1 MKVILLIDFGST
13 FTKVTAVDLKNE
25 IILGCASSFTT
36 VNSDINEGLNNAI
49 EKLEQKIGKLKD
61 YTCLACSSAVGG
73 LRMVISGLV
82 ENVTSKAA
90 KEACLGAGAKV
101 LKTYSYEISEE
112 DLDEIDKINPE
123 IFLLCGGTDGGD
135 KKCILHNANMIS
147 KSKSNFPI
155 IIAGN
160 KEANYKCKNILKNKE
175 IYIVDN
181 VMPEF
186 GKLNIHSAQNKIRE
200 IFLKKIIYAKG
211 ISKVDSLISGILMP
225 TPSSVLKALEL
236 LSMGYEEESG
246 IGELMAIDLGGA
258 TTDVYSVAEGYPQ
271 DSNIIYK
278 GIEEP
283 YIKRTVEGD
292 IGMRYSIEGV
302 VEEVGIDKISQMTS
316 LSKEKAS
323 QMIQYLKYNP
333 YIISKEKEFI
343 NLDLAIAAKAVEIA
357 TKRHCGT
364 KEEIYTSNGL
374 AYLQKGKDLTQ
385 IKNIIVTGG
394 SLIHLSETYNVIKY
408 ALYDTNDPTSLR
420 PKSSEILVDKKY
432 ILYAMGL
439 LSQLYPKIAIR
450 IMKKELKYDGNQK
463 QKNSER

>member
-13 FTKVTAVDLKNE
+13 FTKVTAVDLENE

-36 VNSDINEGLNNAI
+36 VNSDINEGLNNTI

-61 YTCLACSSAVGG
+61 YTCLACSSAAGG

-323 QMIQYLKYNP
+323 QMIQYLKNNP

-408 ALYDTNDPTSLR
+408 ALYDINDPTSLR